1 MLGQLCPYLTF
12 IAIMLL
18 DPPFRLD
25 KEHGAVTVGQSEY
38 RSPNLRPK
46 MKEELQ
52 SDKYRQSF
60 REAFCHL
67 LQQRCSADKM
77 YLKACATDTFL
88 VLYEGYRIIASEWL
102 VANEYIKRE
111 LANIELR
118 LEKTEPTFQELEL
131 RLKELYRIRRRC
143 NKYYELVT
151 EAASQC
157 ENRGQALWPSSH
169 GSADAITFAARHA
182 QELEKD
188 LQYVLNNMS
197 ISISRIEKNITLL
210 MALVTI
216 SEGRQG
222 IQENKG
228 IALLTLVAT
237 IFLPSE
243 TVATI
248 LGLQTQYGPGA
259 NNFWVLWAVALP
271 LTVLVVAIPFLYP
284 TGSAA
289 LNQLRARYFQEK
301 PRAVCEPPS
310 GSMDEG
316 IKEFNDP
323 KLQIHRTSIYM
334 V

>member
-1 MLGQLCPYLTF
+1 
-12 IAIMLL
+12 
-18 DPPFRLD
+18 
-25 KEHGAVTVGQSEY
+25 
-38 RSPNLRPK
+38 
-46 MKEELQ
+46 MKEEFH
-52 SDKYRQSF
+52 SDKYKQSF
-60 REAFCHL
+60 RLAFCHL
-67 LQQRCSADKM
+67 LQQRCSSDKM
-77 YLKACATDTFL
+77 YLRTCATDTFL
-88 VLYEGYRIIASEWL
+88 VFYEGYRIIASEWL

-118 LEKTEPTFQELEL
+118 LEKTESTFQELEM

-143 NKYYELVT
+143 NKYRELVM

-157 ENRGQALWPSSH
+157 KNRGQALWPSSKVTPH
-169 GSADAITFAARHA
+169 GNADAITFTKRHS
-182 QELEKD
+182 QDIEED
-188 LQYVLNNMS
+188 LQYVLDNMS

-222 IQENKG
+222 LQENRG

-271 LTVLVVAIPFLYP
+271 LTVVVIAIPSLFP
-284 TGSAA
+284 TGSAT
-289 LNQLRARYFQEK
+289 LNQLWARYFQAK
-301 PRAVCEPPS
+301 PRRVCKPPS
-310 GSMDEG
+310 GSEDEDIEQLG
-316 IKEFNDP
+316 DP
-323 KLQIHRTSIYM
+323 GLQMHRTSIYA
-334 V
+334 VV

>member
-1 MLGQLCPYLTF
+1 
-12 IAIMLL
+12 
-18 DPPFRLD
+18 
-25 KEHGAVTVGQSEY
+25 
-38 RSPNLRPK
+38 
-46 MKEELQ
+46 MKEEFQ
-52 SDKYRQSF
+52 GDKYKQSF
-60 REAFCHL
+60 RLAFCHL
-67 LQQRCSADKM
+67 LQQRCSSDKM
-77 YLKACATDTFL
+77 YLRTCATDTFL
-88 VLYEGYRIIASEWL
+88 LFYEGYRIIASEWL

-118 LEKTEPTFQELEL
+118 LEKTESTFQELEL

-143 NKYYELVT
+143 NKYRELVM

-157 ENRGQALWPSSH
+157 KESGQALWPSSKVTSH
-169 GSADAITFAARHA
+169 GNADAVTFAKRHSK
-182 QELEKD
+182 ELEKD
-188 LQYVLNNMS
+188 LQYVLDNMS

-222 IQENKG
+222 LQENRG

-271 LTVLVVAIPFLYP
+271 LTVTVITIPSLYP
-284 TGSAA
+284 VWSAT
-289 LNQLRARYFQEK
+289 LYELWVRYFQAK
-301 PRAVCEPPS
+301 PRKACKPPS
-310 GSMDEG
+310 GPEDED
-316 IKEFNDP
+316 IELVSD
-323 KLQIHRTSIYM
+323 RTSIYA
-334 V
+334 VV